1 MALPKLFNRIFWH
14 NNTTPA
20 INEDNLNSMS
30 KAIDDIDNRVID
42 LADSVTQDIPELE
55 EDIEEVRQLVNDAD
69 ALKTQVQ
76 GYADDASDS
85 ADDAANSA
93 TAAASKVLD
102 SEAYALGTRNG
113 VPVTSGD
120 PAYQNNSKYY
130 SQESSED
137 AEA

>member
-76 GYADDASDS
+76 GYAKYWAENTNWTI
-85 ADDAANSA
+85 ADDQWAAIVAILS
-93 TAAASKVLD
+93 
-102 SEAYALGTRNG
+102 
-113 VPVTSGD
+113 
-120 PAYQNNSKYY
+120 
-130 SQESSED
+130 
-137 AEA
+137 